1 MRNLRLARARTHQ
14 QQQRPLQP
22 FIRQQHKKKGCHHP
36 RFNSSFNGPPN
47 NNLDAHKSERH
58 KTYEKIW
65 RNSVWDR
72 EREREDTFPPSPSGY
87 TGAHSAGFPDFRM
100 HCQPTR
106 ARAALLVAP
115 SIYVALFPFNLFTAN
130 ALLRLS
136 PPSEQLFIRSASKL
150 YHFAT
155 PIPLPPTVS
164 RSTGCIQCGMQH
176 LSAVC
181 YSISFTASNLCKWQ
195 ILV

>member
-1 MRNLRLARARTHQ
+1 MLINLNAIKRKRKFEEILCGIERGREKGY
-14 QQQRPLQP
+14 LSP
-22 FIRQQHKKKGCHHP
+22 FSLWLYRCA
-36 RFNSSFNGPPN
+36 FSCLF
-47 NNLDAHKSERH
+47 
-58 KTYEKIW
+58 
-65 RNSVWDR
+65 
-72 EREREDTFPPSPSGY
+72 
-87 TGAHSAGFPDFRM
+87 DFRM

-106 ARAALLVAP
+106 ARAAPLVAP

>member
-1 MRNLRLARARTHQ
+1 M
-14 QQQRPLQP
+14 
-22 FIRQQHKKKGCHHP
+22 
-36 RFNSSFNGPPN
+36 
-47 NNLDAHKSERH
+47 
-58 KTYEKIW
+58 
-65 RNSVWDR
+65 WDR
-72 EREREDTFPPSPSGY
+72 EREKERIPFPLLPLAIQVRIQLPFPISVCIVSQLVLVLLPS
-87 TGAHSAGFPDFRM
+87 
-100 HCQPTR
+100 
-106 ARAALLVAP
+106 LLP

>member
-1 MRNLRLARARTHQ
+1 MLINLNAIKRKRKFEEILCG
-14 QQQRPLQP
+14 
-22 FIRQQHKKKGCHHP
+22 I
-36 RFNSSFNGPPN
+36 
-47 NNLDAHKSERH
+47 ERG
-58 KTYEKIW
+58 
-65 RNSVWDR
+65 R
-72 EREREDTFPPSPSGY
+72 ERIPFPLSPSGY
-87 TGAHSAGFPDFRM
+87 TGAHSAGFSDFRM

-106 ARAALLVAP
+106 ARAAPLVAP

-181 YSISFTASNLCKWQ
+181 HSISFTASNLCKWQ